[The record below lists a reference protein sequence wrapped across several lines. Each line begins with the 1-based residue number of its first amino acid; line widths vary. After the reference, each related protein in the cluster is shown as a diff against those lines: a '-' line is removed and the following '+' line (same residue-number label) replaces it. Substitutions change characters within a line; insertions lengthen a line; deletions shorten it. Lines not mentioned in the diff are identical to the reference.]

1 MQSTSTLLYIGDY
14 DTASGPFIRL
24 LTIDNLGSIVAP
36 KRVSNVASALNMENQ
51 VYRPIS
57 GLAILGTSLYAAVS
71 DGSEQKLFVCRMQR
85 VCAGC
90 THPPVAANDTLF
102 VGCR

>member
-1 MQSTSTLLYIGDY
+1 MQSTSTLLYVGDY
-14 DTASGPFIRL
+14 DTTSGPFITL
-24 LTIDNLGSIVAP
+24 LTIDNPGSIVTP
-36 KRVSNVASALNMENQ
+36 TRVSNVASALDFENT

-71 DGSEQKLFVCRMQR
+71 DGLEQKLFVCRVQCVR
-85 VCAGC
+85 
-90 THPPVAANDTLF
+90 TRPPVVANGTLF